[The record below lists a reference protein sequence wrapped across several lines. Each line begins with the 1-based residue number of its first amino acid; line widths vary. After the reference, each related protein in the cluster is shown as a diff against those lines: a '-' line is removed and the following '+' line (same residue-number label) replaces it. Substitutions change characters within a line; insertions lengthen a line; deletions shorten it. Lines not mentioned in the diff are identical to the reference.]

1 MKVCKLYLLQRKGES
16 IDSYLVRNFLKVRKQ
31 MLFLILFSFCT
42 FLNFFLGTLISRDFP
57 RTYAATIMKIPVK
70 ATGFYT
76 IQYDV
81 EKFKG
86 KTVKVKKREIEAM
99 VAKYKLWSDFKIK
112 RDKKERK
119 KRKLCNRPIKIE

>member
-1 MKVCKLYLLQRKGES
+1 
-16 IDSYLVRNFLKVRKQ
+16 
-31 MLFLILFSFCT
+31 
-42 FLNFFLGTLISRDFP
+42 
-57 RTYAATIMKIPVK
+57 MKIPEK

-81 EKFKG
+81 EKFKE
-86 KTVKVKKREIEAM
+86 KTVKVKKKQIEAM

-119 KRKLCNRPIKIE
+119 KKKLRNRALKFE